1 MPVKVNPNSFFTLHR
16 RALFAAP
23 VIQGF
28 VLLFTLYFSLS
39 LLPSLAWGAEVN
51 LPVSVFSTYPSD
63 ALQQSCQTQRQIDVE
78 TKTVTSF
85 KPQHESIDG
94 YVNESAL
101 FANNEL
107 CIEDAISPDAFIEQI
122 IKSGVFTNLRP
133 FGEGNDY
140 ELLIANVGPA
150 PRTTHD
156 NLMPKDAKQYAEFTI
171 QWRGIE
177 IDSASFSASLNN
189 DTNKIKSKRQG
200 SQEGI
205 ANAQQQAPQTLVSK
219 WLDYAERTGLF
230 TSQYLFT
237 ALEAS
242 NYESALQVPSAVGEF
257 TKLATQLYADPFSGA
272 ITRYTHPA
280 YEDALI
286 DVTVYPFLEQLT
298 LDENELL
305 PKQLE
310 EDLKRAKSNAQIQ
323 KLTLSQVK
331 PAARYK
337 VNNQIFGWRLGL
349 SATSES
355 SPSIYATTYVFR
367 RQDKIIKVS
376 TTFPP
381 DYSDNIVDKLIVKIE
396 VPEESK
402 MMKNVRALLL
412 QRPQQ

>member
-1 MPVKVNPNSFFTLHR
+1 
-16 RALFAAP
+16 
-23 VIQGF
+23 
-28 VLLFTLYFSLS
+28 
-39 LLPSLAWGAEVN
+39 
-51 LPVSVFSTYPSD
+51 
-63 ALQQSCQTQRQIDVE
+63 
-78 TKTVTSF
+78 
-85 KPQHESIDG
+85 
-94 YVNESAL
+94 
-101 FANNEL
+101 
-107 CIEDAISPDAFIEQI
+107 
-122 IKSGVFTNLRP
+122 
-133 FGEGNDY
+133 
-140 ELLIANVGPA
+140 LLIANVGPA
-150 PRTTHD
+150 PSSTHD

-331 PAARYK
+331 PAARYE

-402 MMKNVRALLL
+402 MMKNVRTLLL

>member
-1 MPVKVNPNSFFTLHR
+1 M
-16 RALFAAP
+16 
-23 VIQGF
+23 
-28 VLLFTLYFSLS
+28 
-39 LLPSLAWGAEVN
+39 
-51 LPVSVFSTYPSD
+51 
-63 ALQQSCQTQRQIDVE
+63 
-78 TKTVTSF
+78 
-85 KPQHESIDG
+85 
-94 YVNESAL
+94 
-101 FANNEL
+101 
-107 CIEDAISPDAFIEQI
+107 CIRD
-122 IKSGVFTNLRP
+122 R
-133 FGEGNDY
+133 
-140 ELLIANVGPA
+140 
-150 PRTTHD
+150 
-156 NLMPKDAKQYAEFTI
+156 
-171 QWRGIE
+171 
-177 IDSASFSASLNN
+177 
-189 DTNKIKSKRQG
+189 
-200 SQEGI
+200 
-205 ANAQQQAPQTLVSK
+205 
-219 WLDYAERTGLF
+219 
-230 TSQYLFT
+230 
-237 ALEAS
+237 
-242 NYESALQVPSAVGEF
+242 
-257 TKLATQLYADPFSGA
+257 LYADPFSGA

-331 PAARYK
+331 PAARYE

-349 SATSES
+349 SATSET